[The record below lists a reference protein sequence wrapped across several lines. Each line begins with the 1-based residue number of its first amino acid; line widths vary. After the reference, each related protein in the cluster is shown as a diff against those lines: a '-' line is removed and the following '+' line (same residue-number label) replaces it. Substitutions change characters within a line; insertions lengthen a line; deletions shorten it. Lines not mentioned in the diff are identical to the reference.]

1 MKKKEVVPFDE
12 APEATLAATSR
23 AVSASGP
30 RPFPASAVAV
40 TPPSLSAPD
49 RTLSVPATLEPTPSS
64 QCPSPIESI
73 RLERA
78 RQMRLD
84 ADNDDQ
90 EPDTPLLSTAED
102 DEAEDETQFNSTSF
116 WTYVDHILCAVHAD
130 AKAKAN
136 TTEEY
141 EDILNKYVRFM
152 GIHHCY

>member
-1 MKKKEVVPFDE
+1 MGK
-12 APEATLAATSR
+12 S
-23 AVSASGP
+23 
-30 RPFPASAVAV
+30 V
-40 TPPSLSAPD
+40 TVCF

-141 EDILNKYVRFM
+141 EDILNKFFHTAFQDDLTQFPMKKKVQAANEVTTKWQAD
-152 GIHHCY
+152 IAENLVWL